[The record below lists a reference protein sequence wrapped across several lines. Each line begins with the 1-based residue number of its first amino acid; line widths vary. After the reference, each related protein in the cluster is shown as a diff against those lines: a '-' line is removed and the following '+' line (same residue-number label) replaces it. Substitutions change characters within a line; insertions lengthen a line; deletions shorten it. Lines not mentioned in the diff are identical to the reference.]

1 MEGIHLVVLRLPC
14 LAELDWKCFFFLMRR
29 DNRSN
34 CRKSLS
40 ANNKIN
46 PQIIGVD
53 ADIIGN
59 LSKDDDDG
67 GENVA
72 KK

>member
-1 MEGIHLVVLRLPC
+1 
-14 LAELDWKCFFFLMRR
+14 MRR
-29 DNRSN
+29 DNRRN

-59 LSKDDDDG
+59 LSNDDDDG

>member
-1 MEGIHLVVLRLPC
+1 
-14 LAELDWKCFFFLMRR
+14 MRR